1 MKQREQQRIKSN
13 WIYKRQMEKEI
24 NVWYSEYEIRQFVD
38 TATRSSI
45 DVIYQNRT
53 KQMPFGIFTNYVEN
67 ARSNFELFSTEL
79 NEKLI
84 KNENWKA
91 IGIDLNS
98 KFLIGINQYIKW
110 HEENKSSLEK
120 FNPYCPYTLMLN
132 VIESTKAEILKY
144 FPELDES
151 NIIENPFNT
160 PYNGMFTTSQTKTR
174 FKLDN
179 GSIQERNIVNN
190 TYDLRDT
197 NIYDHESGE
206 LIEIDIQSSYNT
218 SFLLKLGKM
227 YIPNVKPYLTHQLKG
242 SSKPAELIE
251 YVRYCA
257 LNSEIIKSNGIKQAI
272 NDWLTEQQKPISQ
285 TKIVRIQPTT
295 SQKSDLKETLSK
307 QITHVKRAEIA
318 KGIINKYKT
327 FKGVELR
334 ILLNALF
341 KLELF
346 PKNRKDALFHRCC
359 VNDFENVGKYQ
370 SMEAKTFKRGFKN
383 AKGKYI
389 ESDHEKRCNEIV
401 KFLQSIINAK

>member
-24 NVWYSEYEIRQFVD
+24 NAWYSEYEIRQFID
-38 TATRSSI
+38 IATRSSI

-110 HEENKSSLEK
+110 HEINKSSLEK
-120 FNPYCPYTLMLN
+120 FKPYCPYTLMLN

-160 PYNGMFTTSQTKTR
+160 PYNGMFTTIQSKTH

-190 TYDLRDT
+190 TFDLRDT

-206 LIEIDIQSSYNT
+206 LIEIDSQSSYNT

-242 SSKPAELIE
+242 SSKPTELIE

-272 NDWLTEQQKPISQ
+272 NDWLKEQGKESVPPQPIQ
-285 TKIVRIQPTT
+285 TKADVLKDNL
-295 SQKSDLKETLSK
+295 QKGGFYNLKKVQSLSEIGQNNLIELLLQSMAYSIAMFDYLGFCEFLDKEKATKYKANHFLSK
-307 QITHVKRAEIA
+307 
-318 KGIINKYKT
+318 
-327 FKGVELR
+327 
-334 ILLNALF
+334 LF
-341 KLELF
+341 
-346 PKNRKDALFHRCC
+346 
-359 VNDFENVGKYQ
+359 ND
-370 SMEAKTFKRGFKN
+370 N
-383 AKGKYI
+383 AKDGTQARHYRNSLMSNKPRYT
-389 ESDHEKRCNEIV
+389 SYLHKEKVIKDYEQL
-401 KFLQSIINAK
+401 K

>member
-144 FPELDES
+144 FPELDER

-160 PYNGMFTTSQTKTR
+160 PYNGMFTTSQIKTR
-174 FKLDN
+174 FKLEN

-197 NIYDHESGE
+197 NIYDRESAE
-206 LIEIDIQSSYNT
+206 LIEIDSQSSYNT

-242 SSKPAELIE
+242 SSKPTELIE

-272 NDWLTEQQKPISQ
+272 NDWLKEQGKESVPPQPIQ
-285 TKIVRIQPTT
+285 TKTDVLKDNL
-295 SQKSDLKETLSK
+295 QKGGFYNLKKVQSLSEIGQNNLIELLLQSMAYSIAMFDYLGFCEFLDKEKATKYKANHYLSK
-307 QITHVKRAEIA
+307 
-318 KGIINKYKT
+318 
-327 FKGVELR
+327 
-334 ILLNALF
+334 LF
-341 KLELF
+341 
-346 PKNRKDALFHRCC
+346 
-359 VNDFENVGKYQ
+359 ND
-370 SMEAKTFKRGFKN
+370 N
-383 AKGKYI
+383 AKDGTQARHYRNSLMSNKPRYT
-389 ESDHEKRCNEIV
+389 SYLHKEKVIKDYEQL
-401 KFLQSIINAK
+401 K